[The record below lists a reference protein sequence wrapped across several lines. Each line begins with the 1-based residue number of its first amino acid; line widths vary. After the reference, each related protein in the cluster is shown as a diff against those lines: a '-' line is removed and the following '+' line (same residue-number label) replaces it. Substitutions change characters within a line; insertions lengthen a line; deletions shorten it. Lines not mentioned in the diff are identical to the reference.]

1 MHTPKRHVNR
11 LARRGGLALLLSS
24 LALLATAFG
33 PLAPTRQ
40 CPTLNVSGPVYA
52 RANERMT
59 YNASPDVGRSFNWT
73 VSAGS
78 IASGQGSA
86 QIEVTDVYTG
96 SVKVAAVNPGC
107 NNQASKITEIVAFV
121 PTPEPPCP
129 TVSVTCP
136 DHVVEGESLTFTAS
150 VSGAD
155 PNVEPTF
162 NWTVSAGSISSGQG
176 TPTIKVDT
184 AGVGG
189 QTITA
194 TVDVGG
200 YARQCSMA
208 DSCTAALVK
217 RPKPARLDEY
227 DAITFNDEKARLDN
241 FVVALQNEPTAQGY
255 IIVYSGRREGAG
267 GSAKRGE
274 RARSY
279 LVSRR
284 GVDEARIVV
293 VEGGR
298 RAEPSAELWLVP
310 TGATPPT
317 PSPTKEP
324 TR

>member
-1 MHTPKRHVNR
+1 M

-24 LALLATAFG
+24 LAMLATAFG

-40 CPTLNVSGPVYA
+40 CPTLSVSGPVYA
-52 RANERMT
+52 QANERMT

-78 IASGQGSA
+78 IVSGQGSA
-86 QIEVTDVYTG
+86 QIEVIDVYTG
-96 SVKVAAVNPGC
+96 SVKVTVVNPGC
-107 NNQASKITEIVAFV
+107 NNQAFKITDIVQFV

-129 TVSVTCP
+129 TVIVTCP
-136 DHVVEGESLTFTAS
+136 DHVIEGESLALTAS

-176 TPTIKVDT
+176 TSTIKIDT

-189 QTITA
+189 QTVIA
-194 TVDVGG
+194 SVDVGG
-200 YARQCSMA
+200 YARQCTTA
-208 DSCTAALVK
+208 DSCTAAVIR
-217 RPKPARLDEY
+217 RPKPVRFDKY
-227 DAITFNDEKARLDN
+227 DAITFNDEKTRLDN

-255 IIVYSGRREGAG
+255 IIVYSGRRESASGP
-267 GSAKRGE
+267 AKRGE

-279 LVSRR
+279 LVSHR
-284 GVDEARIVV
+284 GMDEARIVV
-293 VEGGR
+293 IEGGR

-324 TR
+324 AR